1 MILAATSVKVFM
13 FVTFLSTGSE
23 VKYQFDTL
31 ANCNAAKPPVV
42 QLYKSLGDKVN
53 VSCKEIARS

>member
-23 VKYQFDTL
+23 VKYQFDTE
-31 ANCNAAKPPVV
+31 ANCKAAMPPVV

-53 VSCKEIARS
+53 VSCIVVERS